1 MTDHARPS
9 SELNRSSEPEGIFL
23 VRTADPTQ
31 VFRMAEMTIR
41 LQYDPETGKKDII
54 VTLRSDADLLPH
66 EHEQQHRALVERL
79 IEGGLITADE
89 LGQVIVSRE
98 EEQSLSASDPADDL
112 SSPQTDQ
119 SDERRSQSESG

>member
-1 MTDHARPS
+1 MPAETGMTCRASKLDQIHGRLSRPY
-9 SELNRSSEPEGIFL
+9 GG
-23 VRTADPTQ
+23 V
-31 VFRMAEMTIR
+31 MAEMTIR

-79 IEGGLITADE
+79 IEGGLVTADE

-98 EEQSLSASDPADDL
+98 EEQSLAASDPADEL
-112 SSPQTDQ
+112 SSEQRDQ
-119 SDERRSQSESG
+119 SDDHRSQSESG